1 MKNKI
6 VAASRIDL
14 FEIIIKEIKANGLN
28 CDLNHIDVS
37 MVRTMESLFSVTET
51 IEFNGDISQW
61 DVSSVKTM
69 YRMFKDSSFNGDI
82 SKWNV
87 SKVKNMEEMF
97 YKAQFNCDISEW
109 NVSNVQNMG
118 SMFAYANFSGDIS
131 NWNVS
136 KVRSMNTMLF
146 ESNITCDFS
155 DWKPYDLYIS
165 KSFPIGKEF
174 NPYWA
179 KYDDENERRKAIDTY
194 WLEKELQKELGQ
206 INQTSKK
213 IKI

>member
-6 VAASRIDL
+6 VASSRMEL
-14 FEIIIKEIKANGLN
+14 FGIIRKEIKDNGLN

-37 MVRTMESLFSVTET
+37 TVRTMESLFSVTET

-61 DVSSVKTM
+61 DVSSVENM
-69 YRMFKDSSFNGDI
+69 YRMFKGSSFNGDI

-97 YKAQFNCDISEW
+97 YKSQFNCDISEW
-109 NVSNVQNMG
+109 NVSNIANMG
-118 SMFAYANFSGDIS
+118 SMFAYAKFSGDIS
-131 NWNVS
+131 KWDVS

-146 ESNITCDFS
+146 ESNINCDLS
-155 DWKPYDLYIS
+155 DWKPYELYIS

-179 KYDDENERRKAIDTY
+179 KYDDEKERKKAIDTY
-194 WLEKELQKELGQ
+194 WLEKELQKELNNV
-206 INQTSKK
+206 NQHRNKLK
-213 IKI
+213 I